1 MDLSYSFLNLY
12 RLFLI
17 CLLLPCFSY
26 SRFALY
32 LILTSDPLC
41 SDDPFGPASVVWTQ
55 HYPMDNILLFN
66 FCLWALRPQVRATF
80 NPSSSPIRDWES
92 NIFPVCPIGT
102 SIPPFLPFF
111 LPASLLHPLLL
122 SFLIPSLLSSFL
134 STSLIL
140 SLLLFVP
147 SKKTCLGYTMS
158 GTVLGTGHKV
168 NKVSTLPALMKFLVL
183 WV

>member
-26 SRFALY
+26 SHFALY

-41 SDDPFGPASVVWTQ
+41 SDDLLGPASVVWTQ
-55 HYPMDNILLFN
+55 PYPMDNILLFN
-66 FCLWALRPQVRATF
+66 FWLWALRPQVRATF
-80 NPSSSPIRDWES
+80 NPSSFPIRDWES

-102 SIPPFLPFF
+102 STPPFLPFS
-111 LPASLLHPLLL
+111 LPHSLLL

-140 SLLLFVP
+140 TLLLFVP
-147 SKKTCLGYTMS
+147 SKKTCLGYAMS

-168 NKVSTLPALMKFLVL
+168 NKISTLPTLMKFLVL